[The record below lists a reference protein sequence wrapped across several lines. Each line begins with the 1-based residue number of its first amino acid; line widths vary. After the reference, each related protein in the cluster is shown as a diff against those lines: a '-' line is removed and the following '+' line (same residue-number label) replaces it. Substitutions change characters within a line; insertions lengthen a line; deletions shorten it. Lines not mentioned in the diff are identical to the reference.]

1 MHTEVDPRAIRSAL
15 KLLLDIKALAGSE
28 QLRNLL
34 EYLVRN
40 TLEGRTSQLNE
51 IAVAEN
57 VLGRNQDFV
66 SLTDSS
72 ARKAMSRLRAKLND
86 YYTHE
91 GAAAEVRFVIRK
103 YRVRFEDY
111 TPCRPRI
118 TLLPLTLVSFPECN
132 VRSAN
137 THYLKDTTPESPR
150 ASAKSGCAGP
160 AATAASAGSARS
172 APAC

>member
-1 MHTEVDPRAIRSAL
+1 MHPEVDPRAIRTAL
-15 KLLLDIKALAGSE
+15 NLLLDIKALAGSE

-51 IAVAEN
+51 VAIAEN

-72 ARKAMSRLRAKLND
+72 ARKAMSRLRAKLKD
-86 YYTHE
+86 YYSHE
-91 GAAAEVRFVIRK
+91 GATAEVRFVIRK
-103 YRVRFEDY
+103 YSVRFEDY

-118 TLLPLTLVSFPECN
+118 ALPPLTEVNFRDP
-132 VRSAN
+132 A
-137 THYLKDTTPESPR
+137 TSP
-150 ASAKSGCAGP
+150 P
-160 AATAASAGSARS
+160 N
-172 APAC
+172 